1 MLLPFRN
8 SKDTMSKQL
17 ITQEYNL
24 HFREKKTRP
33 CVYLKI
39 SSRVSTRCRSDLIER
54 VIVDATNAVV
64 VRIFF
69 IFILFTP

>member
-24 HFREKKTRP
+24 HFREKK
-33 CVYLKI
+33 LA
-39 SSRVSTRCRSDLIER
+39 RVCIWKFPREFPHG
-54 VIVDATNAVV
+54 VAV
-64 VRIFF
+64 
-69 IFILFTP
+69 T